1 MTDTPSTDQQTALQ
15 SWIDDQ
21 LSRYTLFDSLR
32 YRRSRRFG
40 WGMRIEHG
48 PLAYQSQK
56 PAEALTEFEEAA
68 LAFAA
73 CGITGYALADL
84 SYGAGQGGSMLGGL
98 VGRTVSSADALSA
111 VAVFVINDEATY
123 FLKRPQDLD
132 AREIAALIDLVEE
145 EHAAQKLV
153 EIYKRLRVKVRDGR
167 AEAPVIP
174 GDNFN
179 INKWALYAKG
189 GTYFLPV
196 NEITPLVINALV
208 EMFSPEMGLFV
219 IDERNFYQPAGIGK
233 FAMSRGGFLNDAMN
247 GGKVATV
254 QGLEMSLA
262 EAASVEQG
270 MILQNIS
277 LMAQSLGLGGYA
289 NFARSE
295 FAWFPP
301 LGFRLQTMAG
311 SKYAGAARFMTFF
324 LKLLR
329 RDIEVQFPVGLEKDG
344 QTLLHAYA
352 PPYYPNMTAAV
363 EAWVARKFGK
373 DGIYRGGIGVSD
385 WKDPSNIASK
395 IPVPDHRAV
404 EAASAYTEYIYRHY
418 GRFPA
423 YSAPFRTVIG
433 YQATRVDVDFYDTFY
448 RHDALSDTQRNYP
461 LNLKAP
467 KA

>member
-1 MTDTPSTDQQTALQ
+1 
-15 SWIDDQ
+15 
-21 LSRYTLFDSLR
+21 
-32 YRRSRRFG
+32 
-40 WGMRIEHG
+40 MRIEHG

-56 PAEALTEFEEAA
+56 PPDALTEFEEAA

-84 SYGAGQGGSMLGGL
+84 SYGEGQGGSMLGGL
-98 VGRTVSSADALSA
+98 VGRTVSSADALNA

-132 AREIAALIDLVEE
+132 AKEIAELIGFIEE

-153 EIYKRLRVKVRDGR
+153 EIYKRLRVKIRDGR
-167 AEAPVIP
+167 SEAPVMP

-196 NEITPLVINALV
+196 NEITPLIINALV
-208 EMFSPEMGLFV
+208 EMFDPAMGLFI

-233 FAMSRGGFLNDAMN
+233 FAKSRGGFLNDGMDSN
-247 GGKVATV
+247 KVATI
-254 QGLEMSLA
+254 QGMEMSLA
-262 EAASVEQG
+262 EAAAVEQG

-277 LMAQSLGLGGYA
+277 LMAQALGLGGYA

-295 FAWFPP
+295 FAWFPA
-301 LGFRLQTMAG
+301 LGFRLQAMAG
-311 SKYAGAARFMTFF
+311 SKYAGAARFMSFG
-324 LKLLR
+324 LKLLG
-329 RDIEVQFPVGLEKDG
+329 RDIEVKFPVGLEKDG

-352 PPYYPNMTAAV
+352 PPYYPDMKAAV

-385 WKDPSNIASK
+385 WKDPSTVSSK
-395 IPVPDHRAV
+395 IPTPDPRAI
-404 EAASAYTEYIYRHY
+404 EAAAAYTDYVYKRY

-423 YSAPFRTVIG
+423 YSAPFRTIIG

-448 RHDALSDTQRNYP
+448 RPDALSTTQRNYP
-461 LNLKAP
+461 LNQPADKS
-467 KA
+467 